1 MTSSHSSAS
10 PGSPPIPLASARQEL
25 IVTELRRSGAVRV
38 TDLASQLD
46 VSAMTVRRDLDVL
59 SRLGLLTKVHGGAT
73 LPAADVAHLSSSE
86 PPFEAKDQ
94 QQRAEKAAIA
104 SIAAELVN
112 PGEAIGLTGGTT
124 TARLAHLV
132 SSVRDLIVVTNS
144 LRVLDILQAA
154 PNVNRTVIVTG
165 GIPTPSAALVGPV
178 ADQALGSLH
187 LDRVFMGVHGM
198 SERTGFTTPNFMEAK
213 TNQAFIASAEEL
225 VVVADST
232 KWETV
237 GLSTITPLDHADLVI
252 SDENLDASAR
262 SILEAHAQELVL
274 ATP

>member
-1 MTSSHSSAS
+1 MIEET
-10 PGSPPIPLASARQEL
+10 PIPLASARQDL
-25 IVTELRRSGAVRV
+25 IMTELRRSGTVRV
-38 TDLASQLD
+38 RDLAAALD
-46 VSAMTVRRDLDVL
+46 VSPMTVRRDLDAL
-59 SRLGLLTKVHGGAT
+59 ARLGTLSKVHGGAT
-73 LPAADVAHLSSSE
+73 LPSPELAHLSSSE
-86 PPFEAKDQ
+86 PPYEAKDQ

-124 TARLAHLV
+124 TARVAQLV
-132 SSVRDLIVVTNS
+132 ASVRDLIVVTNS
-144 LRVLDILQAA
+144 LRVLDILGAA
-154 PNVNRTVIVTG
+154 PSVNRTVILTG

-178 ADQALGSLH
+178 ADQALGTLH

-213 TNQAFIASAEEL
+213 TNQAFIAASEEL
-225 VVVADST
+225 VVVADAT

-237 GLSTITPLDHADLVI
+237 GLSTITQLHDADVVI
-252 SDENLDASAR
+252 SDINLDSSAR
-262 SILEAHAQELVL
+262 ATLESHSKELIL